1 MRRALTS
8 HPLMIAFIR
17 SDSDGC
23 SSREAI
29 AVSGATLTHME
40 RELNGELERRLG
52 GGTVIHVSHAV
63 GGDAHTSTGQLYS
76 VMVLI
81 ERP

>member
-1 MRRALTS
+1 M
-8 HPLMIAFIR
+8 
-17 SDSDGC
+17 
-23 SSREAI
+23 
-29 AVSGATLTHME
+29 SGATVTHVE
-40 RELNGELERRLG
+40 RELNGELERRPG

-76 VMVLI
+76 VVVLI

>member
-1 MRRALTS
+1 MAV
-8 HPLMIAFIR
+8 
-17 SDSDGC
+17 
-23 SSREAI
+23 EAI
-29 AVSGATLTHME
+29 AVSGATVPHME

-52 GGTVIHVSHAV
+52 DGTVIHVSHAV

-76 VMVLI
+76 VVVLI

>member
-1 MRRALTS
+1 VLAV
-8 HPLMIAFIR
+8 
-17 SDSDGC
+17 
-23 SSREAI
+23 EAI
-29 AVSGATLTHME
+29 AVSGATVTHLE

-63 GGDAHTSTGQLYS
+63 GGDAHTNTGQLYS
-76 VMVLI
+76 VVVLI

>member
-1 MRRALTS
+1 MAV
-8 HPLMIAFIR
+8 
-17 SDSDGC
+17 
-23 SSREAI
+23 EAI
-29 AVSGATLTHME
+29 AVSGATVTHME

-52 GGTVIHVSHAV
+52 GGTVSHAV

-76 VMVLI
+76 VVVLI